1 MKGTVVSSWVQSCR
15 KLFGDEIVNSAL
27 KAHQLPADKVFSPIE
42 DVADS
47 VAKGIVDHIG
57 NAVGKNH
64 KEIWG
69 TMGQQ
74 NIKTFSK
81 NYPGFFRHD
90 SAYQFLKS
98 MNDVHVIV
106 MKRFKGATPPILDV
120 TPIGSHE
127 ILFTYRS
134 KRGME
139 DYLQGLIKGV
149 ATFFKEKIEVEVV
162 SQAQNETQLKLTF
175 EQEIQSVKKY
185 ALNRIFSFGILKKA
199 YLKQSILGAVL
210 ILLAAI
216 PVTGS
221 IVSSVIIGV
230 LTLVV
235 TSVTGMLFQR
245 PFSKVMEELTQLG
258 DGNFMESLHIR
269 SNDEYEGMMESINQV
284 KRNVQKDFIN
294 FNAIVDEMYTF
305 NNSVAKIATTMQ
317 NTSNEITDVLEEV
330 ATAAISQA
338 EDTERVVS
346 VLNESINNI
355 TAVSQESDENKT
367 KIEEA
372 VGGIEQSFH
381 EVSGTATE
389 INDVLNQFSHI
400 KNNSNELQKKAD
412 DITSIVSIVSAIAQQ
427 INLLALNASIE
438 AARAGE
444 AGRGFSVVAEE
455 VRKLSEETNS
465 AVSKINDSLTTFVS
479 SIGTVVNGIDVQYTV
494 LESENGNLKNAVVT
508 SEKSNERLGTV
519 SGLMVKT
526 SQELKQEAENINSAF
541 DNIQNLAAIAEENSA
556 ATQEANSNVAVYIE
570 HIHELTDQIKVF
582 DSMIKSFQIDLA
594 KYKI

>member
-15 KLFGDEIVNSAL
+15 KLFGDEVVNNAL
-27 KAHQLPADKVFSPIE
+27 KAHELPIDRVFTPLE
-42 DVADS
+42 DVADET
-47 VAKGIVDHIG
+47 AKGIVDYIG
-57 NAVGKNH
+57 KALGKDH
-64 KEIWG
+64 KEMWG
-69 TMGQQ
+69 VMGQQ

-106 MKRFKGATPPILDV
+106 MKRFKGATPPGLDV

-162 SQAQNETQLKLTF
+162 GQSANETIMKLTF
-175 EQEIQSVKKY
+175 ENEIQIIKKY
-185 ALNRIFSFGILKKA
+185 PLNRIFSFGILKKA
-199 YLKQSILGAVL
+199 YLKQAILSAVILGIAGVVITGNLLQAAILGATAL
-210 ILLAAI
+210 
-216 PVTGS
+216 
-221 IVSSVIIGV
+221 V
-230 LTLVV
+230 LTALL
-235 TSVTGMLFQR
+235 GLIFQK
-245 PFSKVMEELTQLG
+245 PLNTIMKELLQLG
-258 DGNFMESLHIR
+258 EGNFMESLLVK
-269 SNDEYEGMMESINQV
+269 SNDEYEDMMDAINHV
-284 KRNVQKDFIN
+284 KQNVQKDFIN

-305 NNSVAKIATTMQ
+305 NNSVAKIAKTMQ
-317 NTSNEITDVLEEV
+317 STSNEITDVLDEV
-330 ATAAISQA
+330 STAAISQA
-338 EDTERVVS
+338 EDTERVVG
-346 VLNESINNI
+346 VLNESINNL
-355 TAVSQESDENKT
+355 TSVSQESDENKS
-367 KIEEA
+367 KIEAA
-372 VGGIEQSFH
+372 VGDIEKSFN
-381 EVSGTATE
+381 EVTGTATE
-389 INDVLNQFSHI
+389 INDVLSQFSHI
-400 KNNSNELQKKAD
+400 KENGTELKRKAD

-465 AVSKINDSLTTFVS
+465 AVSKINDSLTSFVS
-479 SIGTVVNGIDVQYTV
+479 SIGTVVVGIDEQYGV
-494 LESENGNLKNAVVT
+494 LENENGRLKSAVST
-508 SEKSNERLGTV
+508 TEKSNEHLGLV
-519 SGLMVKT
+519 SGLMIRT
-526 SQELKQEAENINSAF
+526 SQELNQEAENINSAF
-541 DNIQNLAAIAEENSA
+541 DSIQNLAAIAEENSA
-556 ATQEANSNVAVYIE
+556 ATQEANSNVAVYVE

-582 DSMIKSFQIDLA
+582 DSMIKNFQVDLA